1 MTSLQCSTM
10 RSAYAGRRSGI
21 QYPGTVK
28 ILVLGPGAR
37 EHAIVLALLEEGA
50 DHEIVCAPGNAGIAA
65 SGVETPALDYTDPA
79 AVIEFVNARD
89 SFDLVVIGPEAPL
102 VAGVADP
109 LRAAGVPVF
118 GPDQAAAQLEGSK
131 AFAKRIMDEAK
142 VPTGRAV
149 RVESVEDAAAVL
161 DEFGAPY
168 VVKADGLAAG
178 KGVLVTE
185 DRDAALD
192 HVATWAP
199 HGDVLIEEFLDGQ
212 EVSLFFFADGHDVV
226 ALTPAQDYKRIF
238 DGDAGPNTGGMGA
251 YTPLPWLPGGVDAFV
266 QEITDAVALPTVRQL
281 EAEGTPF
288 IGLLYCGLIVTEKGV
303 RVIEFNA
310 RFGDPETQVVLARLE
325 SPLSQYLLASA
336 QGALA
341 AQAAPVFSD
350 EPAVIVVVA
359 SEGYPGDV
367 VTGRAITGLDAAAAV
382 PGVHLVHA
390 ATKRDADGGWI
401 ATGGRVLG
409 VVARGA
415 DFAQARARAYEAV
428 AQIDLEG
435 SQNRTDIA
443 ARVA

>member
-1 MTSLQCSTM
+1 M
-10 RSAYAGRRSGI
+10 
-21 QYPGTVK
+21 
-28 ILVLGPGAR
+28 LGPGAR
-37 EHAIVLALLEEGA
+37 EHAIVRALLAEAAE
-50 DHEIVCAPGNAGIAA
+50 HEIVCAPGNAGIAA
-65 SGVETPALDYTDPA
+65 EGVETPELAYTDPEAVA
-79 AVIEFVNARD
+79 AFVRD
-89 SFDLVVIGPEAPL
+89 RGFDLVVVGPEAPL

-118 GPDQAAAQLEGSK
+118 GPDAAAAQLEGSK
-131 AFAKRIMDEAK
+131 AFAKRIMDEAG
-142 VPTGRAV
+142 VPTGRAA
-149 RVESVEDAAAVL
+149 RVASVEEAGPVL

-185 DRDAALD
+185 DRAAALD

-199 HGDVLIEEFLDGQ
+199 HGEVLVEEFLDGQ

-226 ALTPAQDYKRIF
+226 PLTPAQDYKRIF

-251 YTPLPWLPGGVDAFV
+251 YSPLPWLPGGVDAFV
-266 QEITDAVALPTVRQL
+266 EEITRTVALPTVRRL

-288 IGLLYCGLIVTEKGV
+288 SGLLYCGLIVTSKGV

-325 SPLSQYLLASA
+325 SPLSRYLLASA

-341 AQAAPVFSD
+341 DLPAPEFSD

-359 SEGYPGDV
+359 GEGYPGDV
-367 VTGRAITGLDAAAAV
+367 TTGRELTGLDAAAEV

-390 ATKRDADGGWI
+390 ATARTDDGGWI

-409 VVARGA
+409 VVARGE
-415 DFAQARARAYEAV
+415 DFAAARARAYDAV
-428 AQIDLEG
+428 DRIGLEG
-435 SQNRTDIA
+435 GQHRTDIA
-443 ARVA
+443 ARVAN

>member
-1 MTSLQCSTM
+1 M
-10 RSAYAGRRSGI
+10 
-21 QYPGTVK
+21 K

-37 EHAIVLALLEEGA
+37 EHAIVLALLAEHA
-50 DHEIVCAPGNAGIAA
+50 DHEVVCAPGNAGIAA
-65 SGVETPALDYTDPA
+65 SGVETPELAYTDPA
-79 AVIEFVNARD
+79 AVAAFVAERG
-89 SFDLVVIGPEAPL
+89 FDLVVIGPEAPL

-118 GPDQAAAQLEGSK
+118 GPDQAAAELEGSK
-131 AFAKRIMDEAK
+131 AFAKRVMDAAQ
-142 VPTGRAV
+142 VPTGRAA
-149 RVESVEDAAAVL
+149 RVSSVADAGAVL

-168 VVKADGLAAG
+168 VIKADGLAAG

-185 DRDAALD
+185 DRDAAIA
-192 HVATWAP
+192 HVETWAP
-199 HGDVLIEEFLDGQ
+199 HGDVLVEEFLDGQ
-212 EVSLFFFADGHDVV
+212 EVSLFFFADGHDVLP
-226 ALTPAQDYKRIF
+226 LTPAQDYKRIF

-251 YTPLPWLPGGVDAFV
+251 YSPLPWVADDFV
-266 QEITDAVALPTVRQL
+266 EEITRTVALPTVRQL

-288 IGLLYCGLIVTEKGV
+288 VGLLYCGLIVTAQGV

-336 QGALA
+336 NGTLA
-341 AQAAPVFSD
+341 EQPAPEFSD

-359 SEGYPGDV
+359 SEGYPGEV
-367 VTGRAITGLDAAAAV
+367 VTGREIRGLDAAAEV

-390 ATKRDADGGWI
+390 ATARDAAGGWV

-409 VVARGA
+409 VVARGES
-415 DFAQARARAYEAV
+415 FAAARERAYAAV
-428 AQIDLEG
+428 ERIELEG
-435 SQNRTDIA
+435 AQHRTDIA

>member
-1 MTSLQCSTM
+1 M
-10 RSAYAGRRSGI
+10 
-21 QYPGTVK
+21 K

-37 EHAIVLALLEEGA
+37 EHAIVLALLAEQA
-50 DHEIVCAPGNAGIAA
+50 DHEIVCAPGNAGVAA
-65 SGVETPALDYTDPA
+65 SGVETPELAYTDPEAVA
-79 AVIEFVNARD
+79 AFVRERG
-89 SFDLVVIGPEAPL
+89 FDLVVVGPEASL

-118 GPDQAAAQLEGSK
+118 GPDRAAAQLEGSK
-131 AFAKRIMDEAK
+131 AFAKRVMDDAG

-149 RVESVEDAAAVL
+149 RVASFAEAGPVL

-185 DRDAALD
+185 DRGAALD

-212 EVSLFFFADGHDVV
+212 EVSLFFFADGHDV
-226 ALTPAQDYKRIF
+226 LPLSPAQDYKRIF

-251 YTPLPWLPGGVDAFV
+251 YSPLPWVAEDFV
-266 QEITDAVALPTVRQL
+266 EEITRTVALPTVRRL
-281 EAEGTPF
+281 EADGTPF
-288 IGLLYCGLIVTEKGV
+288 VGLLYCGLIVTSKGV

-325 SPLSQYLLASA
+325 SPLSRYLLASA
-336 QGALA
+336 NGALA
-341 AQAAPVFSD
+341 AQPVPKFSD
-350 EPAVIVVVA
+350 DPAVIVVVA
-359 SEGYPGDV
+359 SEGYPGEV
-367 VTGRAITGLDAAAAV
+367 VTGREVTGLDAAAAV
-382 PGVHLVHA
+382 PGVHVVHA
-390 ATKRDADGGWI
+390 ATDRDEHGGWI

-415 DFAQARARAYEAV
+415 DFAEARSRAYDAV
-428 AQIDLEG
+428 ESIGLDGGQH
-435 SQNRTDIA
+435 RTDIA